1 VKRLIRE
8 PLLHFALLGALL
20 FGLQGWL
27 GASESAPEEI
37 VVRGHIVDALARDF
51 TQNYER
57 PPTRQELDD
66 LVGEYVREEVYYREA
81 TAAGLDREDAIVR
94 RRLRQKMEFIAENPA
109 AERAPRQAELE
120 RFFEQQ
126 KADYTTERGT
136 PALADVREAVLRDW
150 IAESR
155 RRAVEDSYAKLRA
168 KYTVRVEPSQA
179 LGP

>member
-1 VKRLIRE
+1 MKRLIRE
-8 PLLHFALLGALL
+8 PLVHFALLGALL
-20 FGLQGWL
+20 FLVQGWL

-51 TQNYER
+51 TQNFER

-81 TAAGLDREDAIVR
+81 TATGLDREDPIVR

-109 AERAPRQAELE
+109 AERAPTQGELE
-120 RFFEQQ
+120 RFFEEE
-126 KADYTTERGT
+126 KADYRTETGA
-136 PALADVREAVLRDW
+136 PAFEDVREAVLRDW
-150 IAESR
+150 LAENR
-155 RRAVEDSYAKLRA
+155 RRAVEDAYGKLRA
-168 KYTVRVEPSQA
+168 KYTVRVEPSKA

>member
-1 VKRLIRE
+1 MRE
-8 PLLHFALLGALL
+8 PLVHFALLGALL

-27 GASESAPEEI
+27 GASDSGPEEI
-37 VVRGHIVDALARDF
+37 VVRAHIVDALARDF
-51 TQNYER
+51 TQNFDR
-57 PPTRQELDD
+57 PPTREELDD

-109 AERAPRQAELE
+109 AERAPTQAELE
-120 RFFEQQ
+120 QFFARQ
-126 KADYTTERGT
+126 KADYATEQGT

-155 RRAVEDSYAKLRA
+155 RRAVDDAYAKLRA
-168 KYTVRVEPSQA
+168 KYAVRIEPSKA